1 LVRPSLSDY
10 VPKYTY
16 KYTYKMGKI
25 AARDFDAMSDPEDDD
40 GVGWFVASPALM
52 IPDLDVKA

>member
-1 LVRPSLSDY
+1 MVRPSLSDY
-10 VPKYTY
+10 VP

-52 IPDLDVKA
+52 IPDLDAKA